1 MKSTI
6 TIKLPTYSC
15 QVIVTI
21 TDQLRIESDKIYKK
35 YKLTNEDDEGE
46 NEGILI
52 SPEIDQYFLLVDTK
66 YLTHNTLAHEIYH
79 AVVRVTEDRGI
90 TDEEAQAWLCG
101 HLTGEVYKFLEK
113 KKVRKPK
120 YRRKLQKTL

>member
-1 MKSTI
+1 MKAKF

-15 QVIVTI
+15 ELIFTV

-35 YKLTNEDDEGE
+35 YKLKEDDEDGE

-52 SPEIDQYFLLVDTK
+52 SPDIDRYFLLIDTK
-66 YLTHNTLAHEIYH
+66 YLTHNTIAHEIYH

-90 TDEEAQAWLCG
+90 SDEEAQAWLCG
-101 HLTGEVYKFLEK
+101 HLTGTVYKFLEK
-113 KKVRKPK
+113 KKLEIKHGR
-120 YRRKLQKTL
+120 

>member
-21 TDQLRIESDKIYKK
+21 TDQLAIESEKIYKK
-35 YKLTNEDDEGE
+35 FKIKADEDDDNE

-52 SPEIDQYFLLVDTK
+52 TANIDKYFLLIDLK
-66 YLTHNTLAHEIYH
+66 YLSHNTIAHETYH

-90 TDEEAQAWLCG
+90 SDEEAQAWLCG
-101 HLTGEVYKFLEK
+101 HLSGVIYKFLDK
-113 KKVRKPK
+113 KKLPIKHG
-120 YRRKLQKTL
+120 